1 MMKLIKSLRKYK
13 KSVIVI
19 LALIFCQSISDLYL
33 PNLMS
38 HIVDKGIVNGDTSYI
53 LKVGGVMLGVAAIG
67 TACAIMASLI
77 SSKVATGFGWDIRNE
92 VFTRVEK
99 LSMKQFNK
107 IGTTSLITRTTNDIN
122 QIQQVLIII
131 FRMMVSAPL
140 MLIGGIIMAMSKD
153 VKLTAILLATIP
165 ILAISIF
172 IITRNAIPLFK
183 SMQLKLDKL
192 NLVLREKLSGVR
204 VIRAFNKVEIEKKRF
219 NKANDDLT
227 DTAIKVNKIIAVL
240 MPVMMII
247 LNLTTVAVVWFGAK
261 RIDIGEMQ
269 VGDLMAYIQYVMQI
283 MFSLI
288 MVSMMFVMLPRASA
302 SAMRINEVLDIEGE
316 IEKNEDIQSK
326 DKIHGYVEFKDVSFA
341 YEGSEEPVIK
351 NVSFSAKPGEVTA
364 IIGSTGSGK
373 STLIELIP
381 RFYDVTSGNILV
393 DGIDVKNMNDKV
405 LRSKIGFV
413 PQKGIL
419 FTGSIADN
427 IRYGKEN
434 ATEDEIKEAC
444 RIAQASE
451 FISEMKD
458 GYDSIIAQGGTNV
471 SGGQKQRICIARALV
486 GKPEVYIFDDSFSAL
501 DFKTDAKL
509 RMALKNETKNS
520 TVIIVAQRVSTVIDA
535 DKIIVL
541 DEGKIVGMGKH
552 KELLNN
558 CDVYKEIV
566 ASQLSEEEIA

>member
-1 MMKLIKSLRKYK
+1 MMKLLKSLSEYK
-13 KSVIVI
+13 KSVIAI
-19 LALIFCQSISDLYL
+19 LVLIFCQSISELYL

-67 TACAIMASLI
+67 TACAITANLI
-77 SSKVATGFGWDIRNE
+77 SSKVATGFGTDIRNE
-92 VFTRVEK
+92 VFTRVQNF
-99 LSMKQFNK
+99 SVTQFNK
-107 IGTTSLITRTTNDIN
+107 IGTASLITRTTNDIN

-153 VKLTAILLATIP
+153 VKLTSILLATIP

-183 SMQLKLDKL
+183 AMQLKLDKL

-227 DTAIKVNKIIAVL
+227 DTGIKVNKIIAVL
-240 MPVMMII
+240 MPAMMII

-302 SAMRINEVLDIEGE
+302 SATRINEVLDIECE
-316 IEKNEDIQSK
+316 IKKNDNIESK
-326 DKIHGYVEFKDVSFA
+326 DKIHGYVEFNDVSFA

-373 STLIELIP
+373 STLMGLIP
-381 RFYDVTSGNILV
+381 RFHDVTSGSILV
-393 DGIDVKNMNDKV
+393 DKIDVRSMDDKM
-405 LRSKIGFV
+405 LRSKIGFI
-413 PQKGIL
+413 PQKAIL
-419 FTGSIADN
+419 FTGSISDN

-458 GYDSIIAQGGTNV
+458 GYNSIIAQGGTNV

-486 GKPEVYIFDDSFSAL
+486 RKPQIYIFDDSFSAL

-535 DKIIVL
+535 DRIIVL
-541 DEGKIVGMGKH
+541 DEGKLVGMGKH

>member
-1 MMKLIKSLRKYK
+1 MKLIKSLRKYK

>member
-77 SSKVATGFGWDIRNE
+77 SSKVATGFGSDIRNE

-122 QIQQVLIII
+122 QIQQLLIII

>member
-77 SSKVATGFGWDIRNE
+77 SSKVATGFGSDIRNE

>member
-77 SSKVATGFGWDIRNE
+77 SSKVATGFGSDIRNE

-107 IGTTSLITRTTNDIN
+107 IGTASLITRTTNDIN